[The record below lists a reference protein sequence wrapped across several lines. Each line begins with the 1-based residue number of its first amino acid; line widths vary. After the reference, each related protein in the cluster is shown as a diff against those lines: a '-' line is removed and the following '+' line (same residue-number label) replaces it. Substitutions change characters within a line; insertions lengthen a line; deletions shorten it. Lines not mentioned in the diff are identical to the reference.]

1 MLLLFLGTGVLCKSL
16 LDKSAFVVCLGVI
29 WKRPGALSV
38 DDDSYLIQ
46 IRQNFMSFVVEWSPS
61 AGSFWV
67 MHIVNHSALGAAA
80 LAESRIDTDIVCG
93 LFGGVG
99 GPVGS

>member
-1 MLLLFLGTGVLCKSL
+1 
-16 LDKSAFVVCLGVI
+16 
-29 WKRPGALSV
+29 
-38 DDDSYLIQ
+38 
-46 IRQNFMSFVVEWSPS
+46 MSFVVEWSPS